1 MKKQIHEMKLNNA
14 PWIAIKKNKKSIE
27 LRLND
32 EKRKKINVGDS
43 IIFTNVET
51 GKKLKRKVKRLHPYP
66 NFQELY
72 QNFSKKKLGYSKKEE
87 ANYQD
92 MEKHYSKEDIKKYG
106 VLGIE
111 LKQKRHIL
119 LKILLILFVC
129 IGLYFLVNSVNKAI
143 MKAND
148 AKINTAISQLES
160 QRVDYVFVEI
170 NPSFALRLE
179 GNTVT
184 NIACLNED
192 CMKIYGSIDIIG
204 KNMNDGIDHL
214 YNLAKENGFDTS
226 KGATIKTTS
235 NIKVDNLIYV
245 TIEYIDKAQQEE
257 LLSKVKNN
265 EEIKENKNDNYYT
278 LLWEELKKDK
288 DYNHTYTCNMDNN
301 ELKCY
306 IKQKFIDKVEKVAI
320 IEIPTIARDMSR
332 TLDKFKI
339 NYTTEEVLSGITFM
353 NGIYIN
359 GKYYSYVGTAG
370 YVSNTF
376 HDVLVYYDED
386 DEDFN
391 QYSNDIVVPLTKFN
405 LLTSQYDKKDIVWNG
420 YEENEKYINN
430 IESCHILTIDGNE
443 KHVCNTS
450 NQNEYYVCK
459 KNKDGYGYLK
469 EDCTSISK
477 KVYDNADYFTEN
489 CREPENDFVIK
500 REYNCKMN
508 NGNYHR
514 CNLNRNDFSLTDCI
528 TDDNIVLTPE
538 EQQKQKEYMEK
549 LQRRDDLLFNKGY
562 SLNKKGTQEKCP
574 SGLPEGACEYIC
586 LYPKDNEG
594 IDISDAEPITCE
606 LFIFED

>member
-1 MKKQIHEMKLNNA
+1 MKKQIHEMKLNNE
-14 PWIAIKKNKKSIE
+14 PWVAVKKNKKSIE

-32 EKRKKINVGDS
+32 EKRKKIHVGDS
-43 IIFTNVET
+43 IIFTNRET
-51 GKKLKRKVKRLHPYP
+51 GKKLKRKVKKLHPYS

-72 QNFSKKKLGYSKKEE
+72 QNFPKKKLGYSKKEE

-92 MEKHYSKEDIKKYG
+92 MEKHYSEEDIKKYG

-111 LKQKRHIL
+111 LKQKHHIILKVL
-119 LKILLILFVC
+119 LALLVI
-129 IGLYFLVNSVNKAI
+129 IGLYFLITSINRII

-148 AKINTAISQLES
+148 EKINIAISELES

-192 CMKIYGSIDIIG
+192 CMKIYESIDIIG

-214 YNLAKENGFDTS
+214 YNLAKEKGFDIS

-235 NIKVDNLIYV
+235 NIKIENLVYV
-245 TIEYIDKAQQEE
+245 TIEYIDKVQQEE

-265 EEIKENKNDNYYT
+265 DTIRENNNDNYYT
-278 LLWEELKKDK
+278 LLWEKLKKDK
-288 DYNHTYTCNMDNN
+288 DYNYTYTCNMDNN

-306 IKQKFIDKVEKVAI
+306 IKQEFIDKIENVAI
-320 IEIPTIARDMSR
+320 IEIPTIARDMAR
-332 TLDKFKI
+332 TLDKFKV
-339 NYTTEEVLSGITFM
+339 NYTTEEVLPGITFM

-359 GKYYSYVGTAG
+359 GKYYGYGTTF
-370 YVSNTF
+370 SNSQTL
-376 HDVLVYYDED
+376 HDVLTYHDEN

-391 QYSNDIVVPLTKFN
+391 QYSNDIVVPLTKLN

-420 YEENEKYINN
+420 YEENQKYINN
-430 IESCHILTIDGNE
+430 IESCHILTIDGIE
-443 KHVCNTS
+443 KAACNTS
-450 NQNEYYVCK
+450 NQNEYYMCK
-459 KNKDGYGYLK
+459 ENKNGYGHLK
-469 EDCTSISK
+469 EDCTLISK
-477 KVYDNADYFTEN
+477 EVYDNVDYFTEN
-489 CREPENDFVIK
+489 CREPESDYVIK

-508 NGNYHR
+508 DGYYHR

-528 TDDNIVLTPE
+528 IDDNTVLTQE

-549 LQRRDDLLFNKGY
+549 LQRRNDLLFNKGY

-574 SGLPEGACEYIC
+574 NGLPEGACEYIC